1 MKKKIVGT
9 ITLLALSALLVGGA
23 GVDGKAWGIQVDNPN
38 NLREIYLSITLD
50 WYSVR

>member
-23 GVDGKAWGIQVDNPN
+23 GGALTAEAYVPQSVDNPN
-38 NLREIYLSITLD
+38 NLGDLPEYL
-50 WYSVR
+50 R